1 MTRDIVPAPTTPAK
15 STTSTGSART
25 AAAPA
30 VQGPAIP
37 DAASD
42 AGPAS
47 VASTRTAPPRQVDL
61 VPLRRASRWQP
72 AEYAFWLLPVLAFFV
87 FSDSRLF
94 LSQIATIALFA
105 LSLDL
110 ILGYAGIISLGHAAF
125 FGIGAYAAGLLAT
138 NGLGDP
144 LLGLA
149 VAFVMSAVAGYAT
162 SFLVLRGSDLT
173 RLMVTLGVSLMLFE
187 AANKLTEYTGGV
199 DGLQGVEVKPLLGVF
214 RFDLYGNTA
223 YIYCFVVLFLM
234 FLVARRL
241 VNSPFGL
248 SLRGIRQNVGRM
260 PALGTPVHQRLIAI
274 YTIGAAY
281 AGVAGALLTQ
291 TTQFVSIDVFSFS
304 RSAELLLMLVL
315 GGTGRLYGAL
325 VGTAVFMVAH
335 YFLSNVNPQYWQFWL
350 GLLLV
355 LIVLFAREGI
365 VGGIARL
372 WCRWGRR
379 TRAGG
384 SREGSPREGGSR

>member
-1 MTRDIVPAPTTPAK
+1 MSRDVAHEAATPPK
-15 STTSTGSART
+15 PDTPTGSAQT
-25 AAAPA
+25 FAAPA
-30 VQGPAIP
+30 SAAIE
-37 DAASD
+37 
-42 AGPAS
+42 
-47 VASTRTAPPRQVDL
+47 TAPSAPARQVDL
-61 VPLRRASRWQP
+61 GPLRRASRWQP

-125 FGIGAYAAGLLAT
+125 FGIGAYAAGLLST

-149 VAFVMSAVAGYAT
+149 VAFVLSAVAGYAT

-214 RFDLYGNTA
+214 PFDLYGNTA
-223 YIYCFVVLFLM
+223 AIYCFVVLFLM
-234 FLVARRL
+234 FLAARRL

-260 PALGTPVHQRLIAI
+260 PALGTPVHRRLIAI

-281 AGVAGALLTQ
+281 AGVAGALLAQ

-372 WCRWGRR
+372 WSRWGSR
-379 TRAGG
+379 TPAGG
-384 SREGSPREGGSR
+384 SRKGKPREGGSR